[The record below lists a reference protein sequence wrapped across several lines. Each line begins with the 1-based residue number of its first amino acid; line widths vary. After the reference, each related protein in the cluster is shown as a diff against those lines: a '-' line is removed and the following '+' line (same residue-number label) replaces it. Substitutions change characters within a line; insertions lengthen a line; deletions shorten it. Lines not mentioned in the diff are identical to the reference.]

1 MELIDELK
9 LALFNLVK
17 LKDHK
22 DEKGKDKFYTEYQP
36 KMWLFAKQVLN
47 KCGDE
52 PLFEETATLPMQNVN
67 GRLTPKVGF
76 VYYIGNYTAP
86 KVFNGLYYECLLTD
100 QRIASHEEI
109 KVETGVK
116 ITDWEH
122 DIYKPERFGLRD

>member
-22 DEKGKDKFYTEYQP
+22 DEKGKDEFYAEYQP

-52 PLFEETATLPMQNVN
+52 PLFEDSATLPMQNV
-67 GRLTPKVGF
+67 RVTLLLEF
-76 VYYIGNYTAP
+76 AEWIGTSLWA
-86 KVFNGLYYECLLTD
+86 
-100 QRIASHEEI
+100 
-109 KVETGVK
+109 KVESKSDTYIEVDGWYN
-116 ITDWEH
+116 TH
-122 DIYKPERFGLRD
+122 NYKAMKSPLTTQGLWDLFIVERGHKN